1 MRETR
6 KSIADRAFHDRLEEL
21 RSQIDSLPE
30 QYRQLL
36 RAEADNVEDRHKR
49 LAGELGLIWSRM

>member
-6 KSIADRAFHDRLEEL
+6 KGIADRAFHDRLEEL

-30 QYRQLL
+30 QYRESLW
-36 RAEADNVEDRHKR
+36 AEADNVEQRHKQ
-49 LAGELGLIWSRM
+49 LAADLRRIWD